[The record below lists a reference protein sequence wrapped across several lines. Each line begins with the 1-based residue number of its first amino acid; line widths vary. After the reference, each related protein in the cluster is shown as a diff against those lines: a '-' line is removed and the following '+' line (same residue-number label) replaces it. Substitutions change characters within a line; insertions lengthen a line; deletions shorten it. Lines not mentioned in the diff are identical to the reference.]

1 MSSAINVLNHNTR
14 QHQDGSG
21 VSAEIE
27 PKTLFSTN
35 AEKQFVSYR
44 DSGRVTISKAT
55 GQIKESHGVIFS
67 RLQAMGNALLQ
78 LLFGKKSIR
87 QQNISD
93 CLRVAIKELD
103 DDRFCKGIDRT
114 LTKKQLQ
121 QIYNAG
127 KEYFQSA
134 KGSRDFMRLLAISA
148 KLGITDL
155 DLNRK
160 SVDTFNLSVMRLIN
174 NFPENVRHAYLNACL
189 DDVRTRY
196 LNASPMNVCTHY
208 LDLCPENIRHAYL
221 NSHPMIR
228 HAYLNAC
235 PENFRHAYL
244 NACLEN
250 FRHAYLNACPENF
263 RTRYLDLCPENIR
276 HAYLNSHPM
285 IRHAYLNA
293 SPMNV
298 RHAYLNAC
306 LENIRHAY
314 LNACPENFRI
324 RYLNACPKNFRTRY
338 LV

>member
-196 LNASPMNVCTHY
+196 L
-208 LDLCPENIRHAYL
+208 DL
-221 NSHPMIR
+221 
-228 HAYLNAC
+228 C

-244 NACLEN
+244 NACLDDV
-250 FRHAYLNACPENF
+250 RTRYLNACLDDV
-263 RTRYLDLCPENIR
+263 RTR
-276 HAYLNSHPM
+276 
-285 IRHAYLNA
+285 YLNA

-298 RHAYLNAC
+298 RHAYLNACLDDVRTRYLNASPMNARHAYLNAC